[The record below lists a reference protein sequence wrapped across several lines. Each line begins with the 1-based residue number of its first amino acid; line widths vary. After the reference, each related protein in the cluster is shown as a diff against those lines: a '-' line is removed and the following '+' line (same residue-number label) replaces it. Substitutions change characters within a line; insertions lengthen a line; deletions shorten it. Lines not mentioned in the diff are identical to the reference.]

1 MAGKKTDN
9 LSCMIWLVA
18 TIPEMS
24 FGMDVRW

>member
-9 LSCMIWLVA
+9 LSCMVWLVA